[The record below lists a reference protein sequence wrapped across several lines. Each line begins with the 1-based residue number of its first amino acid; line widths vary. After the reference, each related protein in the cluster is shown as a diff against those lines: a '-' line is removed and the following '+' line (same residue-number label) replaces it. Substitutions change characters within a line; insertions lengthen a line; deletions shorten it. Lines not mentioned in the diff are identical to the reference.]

1 MRVPKQPND
10 ERRSA
15 DRVGIPSEQ
24 PVYIE
29 TVLDGKE
36 VGLLVENFST
46 GGALLI
52 CPEGSDSLRAGKRLP
67 NCLLVLPQSL
77 HTECTISSNTVTCSA
92 LTCRFAA
99 SSPRGPRGRGTNLSN
114 GPSPS
119 GRRWPAR

>member
-24 PVYIE
+24 PVYIQ

-52 CPEGSDSLRAGKRLP
+52 CPEGSDSLQAGKHLP
-67 NCLLVLPQSL
+67 NCLLVLPQSGHIRL
-77 HTECTISSNTVTCSA
+77 NATIRWHVWPKVGGEVDSHRGAGADRTA
-92 LTCRFAA
+92 RFLPA
-99 SSPRGPRGRGTNLSN
+99 SEV
-114 GPSPS
+114 
-119 GRRWPAR
+119 

>member
-52 CPEGSDSLRAGKRLP
+52 CPEGSDSLQAGKRLP
-67 NCLLVLPQSL
+67 NCLLVLPQSGRIRL
-77 HTECTISSNTVTCSA
+77 NATIRWHVWPKVGVQFDPISA
-92 LTCRFAA
+92 DARDRISRFLQAIEV
-99 SSPRGPRGRGTNLSN
+99 
-114 GPSPS
+114 
-119 GRRWPAR
+119 